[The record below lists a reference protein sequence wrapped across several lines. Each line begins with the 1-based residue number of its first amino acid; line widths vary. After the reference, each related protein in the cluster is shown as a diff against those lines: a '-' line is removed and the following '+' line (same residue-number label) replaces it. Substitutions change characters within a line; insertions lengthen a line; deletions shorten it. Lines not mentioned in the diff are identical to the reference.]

1 MNVRR
6 NVKTTQRLTYRKKN
20 LVLKN
25 ALVKMHDLCNIK
37 FLNKQGYMYIKKIL
51 WNEVA
56 I

>member
-25 ALVKMHDLCNIK
+25 ALVKMHDLCII
-37 FLNKQGYMYIKKIL
+37 FLNKQGYMYTKKVF